1 MTDQQAGFTLTEAMV
16 VVIILG
22 VLVAV
27 GIPSYTRTVE
37 RNYRQQAED
46 VLRSIY
52 AGERSYFHT
61 QNAYYG
67 PLDAASTM
75 AAWRTIQMDNP
86 NLGAVPVTFAVSA
99 TASTFTATATR
110 ARGSCSGRTL
120 TIDQT
125 RTLGG
130 TWPADG
136 AC

>member
-1 MTDQQAGFTLTEAMV
+1 MGDQQAGFTLTEAMV

-22 VLVAV
+22 VLIAV

-46 VLRSIY
+46 ALRSIY

-99 TASTFTATATR
+99 AGSTFTATATR
-110 ARGSCSGRTL
+110 AGGSCSGRTL

-125 RTLGG
+125 RAVTGG
-130 TWPADG
+130 WLTCAP
-136 AC
+136 